1 MTFCH
6 HAWNLRAALLT
17 AVVGF
22 CMSACSHASGDG
34 AAATEGSGAASGAP
48 RPAVAESSP
57 GSVASAP
64 QDPLAAF
71 ERVRAVLQDPRCQN
85 CHPPGDAPLQGNEGR
100 AHDQNVLRGP
110 DGQGPPGEGC
120 STCHGPSNLPA
131 SYGPNMPPGAPGW
144 HMPPP
149 EVKMVFVGLSSAPL
163 CQQLKDSKRN
173 GGKDLAALLH
183 HVSDDPLVLWGWSPG
198 LGRRPVGVPHEEFV
212 AAFRAWA
219 SAGAPCPP

>member
-1 MTFCH
+1 MTRWH
-6 HAWNLRAALLT
+6 HGRKQGAALLT
-17 AVVGF
+17 AMAGL
-22 CMSACSHASGDG
+22 CISACSHGSGDG
-34 AAATEGSGAASGAP
+34 AAIPE
-48 RPAVAESSP
+48 
-57 GSVASAP
+57 ASAP
-64 QDPLAAF
+64 ASSGTPLPAAAGSAAGSATSNDPLAAF

-85 CHPPGDAPLQGNEGR
+85 CHPSGEAPLQGDEGR
-100 AHDQNVLRGP
+100 PHDQNVLRGP

-131 SYGPNMPPGAPGW
+131 SYGLNMPPGAPSW

-149 EVKMVFVGLSSAPL
+149 EIKMVFVGLSSGPL

-198 LGRRPVGVPHEEFV
+198 VGRRPVGVPHAEFV
-212 AAFRAWA
+212 AAFRAWVA
-219 SAGAPCPP
+219 AGAPCSP